1 MESLNTPE
9 SFTTEISKLREVQH
23 RCKELLAL
31 PQTSS
36 EKFMI
41 QLGLEDNF
49 KEELFL
55 LHGNIQD
62 DVCGEH
68 ISE

>member
-1 MESLNTPE
+1 MDDSTGPE
-9 SFTTEISKLREVQH
+9 SYTTEINKLREVQR

-31 PQTSS
+31 PQTPS

-55 LHGNIQD
+55 LHGYIQD

-68 ISE
+68 I